1 MARHFNITGSTAAAA
16 QLTQE
21 LLAPG
26 ANVSVSKI
34 LLTNV
39 HATADA
45 TVTLFIQNDPESN
58 GGTTNTFKLL
68 NTIAIPSDTA
78 LLLDNQSMLNFKNSG
93 DNSFGLYITVGSS
106 DTLDVLINI

>member
-1 MARHFNITGSTAAAA
+1 MSKYFNIVGSTSV
-16 QLTQE
+16 TVE
-21 LLAPG
+21 LIAP
-26 ANVSVSKI
+26 NEVNDILSI

-68 NTIAIPSDTA
+68 STVAIPSDTA
-78 LLLDNQSMLNFKNSG
+78 LLLDNQSMLNFNNSG

-106 DTLDVLINI
+106 DTLDVFINV